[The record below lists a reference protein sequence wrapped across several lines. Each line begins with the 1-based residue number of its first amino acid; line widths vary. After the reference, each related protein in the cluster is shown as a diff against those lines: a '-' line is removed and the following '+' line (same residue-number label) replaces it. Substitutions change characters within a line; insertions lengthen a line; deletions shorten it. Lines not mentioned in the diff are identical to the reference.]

1 MILASTSDHRDR
13 VDTVQRAPVGRL
25 GSRLP
30 TQIRVLTSRAIRAE
44 LSDRRVVV
52 IRMLQPIVFLL
63 VLSQVFGSMVDRSI
77 LPVGVS
83 YLDYLLPA
91 ILVTSGVSSA
101 AGAGMVFSR
110 DMENGVMTRLRSLPI
125 SMSSLLVARGLA
137 DLARTAAQLVVLIVA
152 AVALSGFSPAGGP
165 LGLACAV
172 GLAALVTWSLIWVF
186 LALAAWLR
194 SMEAVQSISAMVT
207 FPLMFASSAFAPLD
221 GLPAWLRAVAV
232 VNPLTYAID
241 ASRAL
246 ALGLPAG
253 QQVAAAVATS
263 LAVTVVAVCAAVRG
277 FRRPSVR

>member
-1 MILASTSDHRDR
+1 MTLASTSTHRD
-13 VDTVQRAPVGRL
+13 VADTGRLAPAGWL
-25 GSRLP
+25 GSRFP
-30 TQIRVLTSRAIRAE
+30 TQVRVLTSRAIRAE

-77 LPVGVS
+77 LPAGVS

-101 AGAGMVFSR
+101 AGAGAVFSR
-110 DMENGVMTRLRSLPI
+110 DMENGMMTRLRSLPI

-137 DLARTAAQLVVLIVA
+137 DLARTAAQLVVLVGASVA
-152 AVALSGFSPAGGP
+152 FSGFAPAGGA
-165 LGLACAV
+165 LGVACAV

-194 SMEAVQSISAMVT
+194 SMEAVQGISAMVT

-232 VNPLTYAID
+232 VNPLTYAVD

-253 QQVAAAVATS
+253 REVAAALATS
-263 LAVTVVAVCAAVRG
+263 LAVTVLAACAAVRG
-277 FRRPSVR
+277 FRRPPVR